1 MLKRIAIALSIGL
14 SMASMSNLYAEEAKN
29 DVTKE
34 ISTQMKT
41 FFGNDVTNFIAE
53 TNLPNGYLVN
63 LKDGTNMIYFK
74 DTNFAVVGD
83 MYNLK
88 EQKNESRALMSTY
101 NAKIINEFANE
112 GIKFPVTSTDKKVER
127 VYVFTDPTCGYCR
140 KLHHER
146 DQYAANG
153 IELVYLPYSRS
164 GEDTFS
170 YNELVDVFCSKDKE
184 KAIDLAKTDRGA
196 EIKTLD
202 GYSITDSCKNE
213 VAISQMGGRRLGIS
227 GTPALFTSDGH
238 FFPGY
243 IEASKLRGYIEEA
256 RK

>member
-1 MLKRIAIALSIGL
+1 MFKKISLALAIGISLIGYV
-14 SMASMSNLYAEEAKN
+14 NAEEAKVDN
-29 DVTKE
+29 TKE
-34 ISTQMKT
+34 ISSQMTK
-41 FFGNDVTNFIAE
+41 FFGGDITNFVSE
-53 TNLPNGYLVN
+53 TNLPNAYLVN

-74 DTNFAVVGD
+74 DSNFAVVGD
-83 MYNLK
+83 MYNLQT
-88 EQKNESRALMSTY
+88 QKNVSRSLMSSY
-101 NAKIINEFANE
+101 NEKVINEFANE
-112 GIKFPVTSTDKKVER
+112 GIKFPVTSTDKPVER

-170 YNELVDVFCSKDKE
+170 YNELVDVFCSKDK
-184 KAIDLAKTDRGA
+184 AHAMDLAKSDKGE
-196 EIKTLD
+196 EIKTLE
-202 GYSITDSCKNE
+202 GYAVNDACKNE
-213 VAISQMGGRRLGIS
+213 VAISQEGGRRLGIS

-243 IEASKLRGYIEEA
+243 VEASKLRAYINEA